1 MFDWATF
8 EAFGIFLT
16 ALMVGGMVFFAF
28 VLTPNAFTRMSKDAG
43 PEVIR
48 TTFPYYY
55 RVMAALSV
63 GASLMV
69 TGTTDAIVLAAN
81 GMTFALILMVLRP
94 RIVRA
99 RQARDDG
106 DTAAAS
112 TFQRLHRAS
121 VFLNMSQLA
130 AVIVVFFRITSQ

>member
-8 EAFGIFLT
+8 QAFGIFLT
-16 ALMVGGMVFFAF
+16 ALMLGGMVFFAF
-28 VLTPNAFTRMSKDAG
+28 LLTPIAFTRMSKEAG
-43 PEVIR
+43 TEVIR

-63 GASLMV
+63 GASLLV
-69 TGTTDAIVLAAN
+69 TGSGNAIILAAN
-81 GMTFALILMVLRP
+81 AMTFALILMFLRP
-94 RIVRA
+94 RIVHA

-106 DTAAAS
+106 ESDAAS

-121 VFLNMSQLA
+121 VILNMSQLA
-130 AVIVVFFRITSQ
+130 AVIVVFFRLAGQ

>member
-8 EAFGIFLT
+8 QAFGIFLT
-16 ALMVGGMVFFAF
+16 ALMLGGMVFFAF
-28 VLTPNAFTRMSKDAG
+28 LLTPIAFTRMSKEAG
-43 PEVIR
+43 TEVIR

-63 GASLMV
+63 GASLLV
-69 TGTTDAIVLAAN
+69 TGSGNAIILAAN
-81 GMTFALILMVLRP
+81 AMTFALILMFLRP
-94 RIVRA
+94 RIVHA

-106 DTAAAS
+106 GSDAAS

-121 VFLNMSQLA
+121 VILNMSQLA
-130 AVIVVFFRITSQ
+130 AVIVVFFRLAGQ